1 VQAENRS
8 FAIAWDILYIPVSVS
23 HISFTA
29 HEEKS
34 KARLA
39 CLKYEKTNFAFI
51 FTPNKGPLLGNIFV
65 SGAHRG
71 VCVCI
76 YPALQLAEISLE
88 INKMHLYLS
97 LAN

>member
-1 VQAENRS
+1 VQNENRS
-8 FAIAWDILYIPVSVS
+8 FALACGILYISVS

-51 FTPNKGPLLGNIFV
+51 FTPNKDPAGKYFCLEHTEEFV
-65 SGAHRG
+65 
-71 VCVCI
+71 C
-76 YPALQLAEISLE
+76 ALQLAAEISLE

>member
-1 VQAENRS
+1 MWYS
-8 FAIAWDILYIPVSVS
+8 I
-23 HISFTA
+23 HISVPHLFTA

-51 FTPNKGPLLGNIFV
+51 FTPNKDPAGKYFCLEHTEEF
-65 SGAHRG
+65 
-71 VCVCI
+71 VCV
-76 YPALQLAEISLE
+76 YAALQLAAEISLE